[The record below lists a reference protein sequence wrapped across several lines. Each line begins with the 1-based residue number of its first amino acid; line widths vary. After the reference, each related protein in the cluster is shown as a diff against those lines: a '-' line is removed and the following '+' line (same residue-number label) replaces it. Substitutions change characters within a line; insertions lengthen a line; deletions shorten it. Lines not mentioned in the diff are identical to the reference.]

1 MTTTVTKSAKVIA
14 ALESGVELTGK
25 QIESRYSVGNARA
38 LISSLRMQGYP
49 VYLNKRTNG
58 FGDTY
63 PEIEGKVINAVK
75 RAPTWIGDGLYAD
88 QHGRGYC
95 VDSGQLGLVPDHMW
109 KCSEERL
116 NHLGRVVEL
125 EFDQFFVYD
134 LKESGTINIA
144 GYRIVTGP
152 ADYNGDPVE
161 DEDDEDS

>member
-63 PEIEGKVINAVK
+63 SKYRLGTPSRAVIA
-75 RAPTWIGDGLYAD
+75 
-88 QHGRGYC
+88 
-95 VDSGQLGLVPDHMW
+95 
-109 KCSEERL
+109 
-116 NHLGRVVEL
+116 
-125 EFDQFFVYD
+125 
-134 LKESGTINIA
+134 A
-144 GYRIVTGP
+144 GYQALAT
-152 ADYNGDPVE
+152 
-161 DEDDEDS
+161 